1 MGRLRACL
9 IWLCAFAL
17 ALSAIAVSAS
27 ARSGSNTD
35 AEKPSGPP
43 VWGLFQ
49 PADEV
54 QAAPALGVIRQVSGK
69 ITFLRVHQLGSG
81 YGPPT
86 DFIDVEVVLKLDT
99 QSGKS
104 FGFQLRNDAQLPVH
118 KGMLQDIRGAFE
130 ENATVYIDY
139 DDLGQNNSVILRVM
153 AVPPPPPVIQDKF
166 NYLPMLGK

>member
-9 IWLCAFAL
+9 IWSCAFAL
-17 ALSAIAVSAS
+17 IFGAIAVSAL

-43 VWGLFQ
+43 ILGLFL

-99 QSGKS
+99 QPGKA
-104 FGFQLRNDAQLPVH
+104 FGFQLRNDAQLPAH
-118 KGMLQDIRGAFE
+118 KGMLQVIRSAFE
-130 ENATVYIDY
+130 EDATVTIDY
-139 DDLGQNNSVILRVM
+139 DDLGQNNSVLLRVM
-153 AVPPPPPVIQDKF
+153 AVPPPPPIILDSF